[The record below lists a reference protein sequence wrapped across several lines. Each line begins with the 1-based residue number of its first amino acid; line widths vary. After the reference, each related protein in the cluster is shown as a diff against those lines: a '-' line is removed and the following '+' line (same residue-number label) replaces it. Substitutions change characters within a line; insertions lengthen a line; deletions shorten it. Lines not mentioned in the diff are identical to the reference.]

1 MYLTLGAPTNI
12 QGWWRVSTE
21 QCRGDET
28 FPFYLLR
35 RKNNKLRKRQKGP
48 AQEARIFGSR
58 SGLVV
63 PRILSCFDVFV
74 SLRLKVPVPEAVE
87 RETRRERRW
96 REVQSRSLFKESRL
110 VNYVLESTVSTDWM
124 AALLSAPGVVSCS
137 LGYYALVSAV
147 DLIHLFSLILPSQ
160 MFVPL
165 QFSWFASWKFV
176 NFTRNF
182 GWRCYFLF
190 FTVLAWDKL

>member
-1 MYLTLGAPTNI
+1 M
-12 QGWWRVSTE
+12 STE

-87 RETRRERRW
+87 RETRRGEVERGT
-96 REVQSRSLFKESRL
+96 VPIPLKESRL
-110 VNYVLESTVSTDWM
+110 VNCVLESTVSTDWM

-147 DLIHLFSLILPSQ
+147 DLIHP
-160 MFVPL
+160 
-165 QFSWFASWKFV
+165 
-176 NFTRNF
+176 
-182 GWRCYFLF
+182 FL
-190 FTVLAWDKL
+190 

>member
-1 MYLTLGAPTNI
+1 MSTLTIIMYLTLGAPTNI

-28 FPFYLLR
+28 FPFCLLR

-147 DLIHLFSLILPSQ
+147 DLIHP
-160 MFVPL
+160 
-165 QFSWFASWKFV
+165 
-176 NFTRNF
+176 
-182 GWRCYFLF
+182 FL
-190 FTVLAWDKL
+190 